1 MQDRVVLTHYR
12 AVIKGLIK
20 PAIAITSIKLNV
32 FLCWINDAVT
42 KNILVIA
49 DSEQSSSFLASSL
62 PVKHITLQ
70 FRF

>member
-32 FLCWINDAVT
+32 FLSWINDAVT
-42 KNILVIA
+42 KTILVIA
-49 DSEQSSSFLASSL
+49 D
-62 PVKHITLQ
+62 
-70 FRF
+70 